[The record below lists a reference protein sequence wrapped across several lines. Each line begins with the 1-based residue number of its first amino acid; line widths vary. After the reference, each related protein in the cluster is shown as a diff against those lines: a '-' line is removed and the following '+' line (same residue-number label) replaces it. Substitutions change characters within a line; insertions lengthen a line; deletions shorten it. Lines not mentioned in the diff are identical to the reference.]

1 MQLFW
6 HGMSSIRI
14 EAKFAEKESTLL
26 TDPYSNETGLRFP
39 RTLAPDLLVLSH
51 QDRSRFAVD
60 AVENKPFII
69 SDPGEYEVKGL
80 FVHGIQDPTAESEK
94 NRQLIFRFDIEGISM
109 AYLGQLN
116 RALTA
121 FEVEGLGDVDILILP
136 VGGGETLDP
145 KKLPDVISAV
155 EPRLIVPI
163 SYDLP
168 GLKTKLATVD
178 QFCKQLGGAPRE
190 DMQKLKIAKKDLPTE
205 DMKIVV
211 LERA

>member
-6 HGMSSIRI
+6 HGMSSIRV
-14 EAKFAEKESTLL
+14 EAKFVEKESTLL

-94 NRQLIFRFDIEGISM
+94 FRQLIYRFDVEGISM
-109 AYLGQLN
+109 AYLGRLD
-116 RALTA
+116 RTLTA
-121 FEVEGLGDVDILILP
+121 FEVEELGDVDILLLP

-145 KKLPDVISAV
+145 KKASEVISAV
-155 EPRLIVPI
+155 EPRLIIPL

-168 GLKTKLATVD
+168 GLKTKLASAD
-178 QFCKQLGGAPRE
+178 QFCKQMGGAPRE
-190 DMQKLKIAKKDLPTE
+190 DMQKLKIAKKDLPVDE
-205 DMKIVV
+205 MKIIV